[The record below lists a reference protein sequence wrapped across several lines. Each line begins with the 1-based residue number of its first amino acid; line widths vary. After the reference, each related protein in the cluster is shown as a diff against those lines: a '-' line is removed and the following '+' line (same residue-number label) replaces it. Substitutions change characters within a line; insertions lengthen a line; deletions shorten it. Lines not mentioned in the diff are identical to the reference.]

1 MKKLFLILMIFAIST
16 TLMAQDWNEEVPY
29 GTEYTVTASPNEGWE
44 FVGWYEDG
52 VLVSSELNYTFIVT
66 TNRNLVAEFQRLN
79 FIIQI
84 QVNPTGAGSVEGAGV
99 QPAGSE
105 VILRATPFDDYEFR
119 NFTDKLTGQ
128 QIADNP
134 YSFIA
139 DRDRDMSAN
148 FASTGPPS
156 NMGWLTWLILG
167 IIFVVAFI
175 LGIQKKPED
184 A

>member
-1 MKKLFLILMIFAIST
+1 MKKLFLILMMFIIST

-84 QVNPTGAGSVEGAGV
+84 QVNPTGAGQVEGAGTYP
-99 QPAGSE
+99 QDAE
-105 VILRATPFDDYEFR
+105 VMLHAIPHQGYNFE
-119 NFTDKLTGQ
+119 NFTELLTGDV
-128 QIADNP
+128 IRENP
-134 YSFIA
+134 YVFIA
-139 DRDRDMSAN
+139 DRDRYMEAN
-148 FASTGPPS
+148 FIPKGEGMS
-156 NMGWLTWLILG
+156 GWILLALTALT
-167 IIFVVAFI
+167 IIMIFLRKF
-175 LGIQKKPED
+175 K
-184 A
+184 